1 MMMWSAEGKRED
13 SRVATGVV
21 CSQIKK
27 DVTAAIPLITARAG
41 GEHDVGRQPRGADI
55 VVCSDNGRQL
65 GQCRRRLKLSVL
77 MQRKYLI

>member
-1 MMMWSAEGKRED
+1 MMRSSVDGEREGG
-13 SRVATGVV
+13 RVATGIA
-21 CSQIKK
+21 CTQIKK
-27 DVTAAIPLITARAG
+27 GVTAAVSLIAARAG

-65 GQCRRRLKLSVL
+65 GQCWQRLKLSVL